1 MRALKKL
8 LLRFLSASSSTH
20 LPFSPSPLLLFSL
33 SLLLIT
39 FVTAKANPP
48 EYDGRAISKIE
59 VVFEEFPEA
68 QGEEDFL
75 SLVRSIVGN
84 EYSSVRI
91 RAALQALFDTD
102 RIANARVEVFE
113 ENGSQNLSSNGRGKP
128 IRVRFVVKPI
138 AQIDKV
144 EIILPTQFIV
154 TSVSEDEVRARL
166 NGLEPGA
173 KLKEQTLRSNADL
186 IQAYLRDRGFF
197 NAEVEHSQQINATT
211 ARAIVTFRV
220 NPGSQSRVDDFDI
233 EIKGFEVSRIR
244 PLLKLQSGALFSRQA
259 LSDDIRRIRDTLIA
273 RKYLSPRLEE
283 PVISRD
289 DENNRITIKLKG
301 EVGPKIDVAI
311 TDLDLSEKKQRQ
323 LLPVKRDGTIDQA
336 AIVEGER
343 RLRNYLQE
351 DGYFFA
357 RVKAVCA
364 VTPEPTNSDVKNGTS
379 EFCQV
384 LDSESLS
391 SPSVSIT
398 YNVTRGRRLKLT
410 EIRLKG
416 TDKITLEDVINDL
429 KTRKANPLG
438 FVFSRFGYGR
448 GYTSLDILEEDKNTI
463 RERMRDL
470 GYRSAEVKALRG
482 ASIDGEN
489 LIITFEVTENELTR
503 VAGVE
508 IRGNQIFT
516 EDGLRRIVGI
526 IEGSPFSRSQAR
538 AAGDRVLNLYLENG
552 YVDAQLD
559 FSIVELP
566 KKGNDQ
572 QVKIVYTIER
582 EGDKVFINRVL
593 VTGNITTKREAILDS
608 ITLREGEVLTAD
620 DILESERILYTTDA
634 FRQITIRTEPAGE
647 TESGFK
653 KRDVIINVEELK
665 PRILTYGGGYSTDGG
680 PLGIFDL
687 RNVNLFG
694 KLQQSSFR
702 TRISRR
708 QQLLRLEYFNPRFRR
723 YGEREF
729 SPLTLSIQYTRDS
742 NVTRFFRSAIDRG
755 AFGIVQRLDAN
766 GNPIDEFGNSTGSPT
781 INRFTFNAETQRIID
796 RKTRSI
802 IFLRYRFE
810 DVRLYKIGSLLIAP
824 ILESDRAVRLSG
836 FGATFAR
843 DTRENCTGVDPN
855 ALPNNQTNVPTPCPY
870 SATDATNG
878 EYLAIDYGLSLRQL
892 GSNISSNKIQL
903 NYQRYYKIHKARGT
917 VLAGRVT
924 LGLANL
930 FNAQDRD
937 GNGVIDE
944 TDKTL
949 PISERFFSGGSFTL
963 RGFDFEEAGPRRVV
977 PTCYLQSP
985 IPQNCGLF
993 RDRNGNLVRLDPF
1006 TVPVGGNALALVNLE
1021 ARIPFTNTIQVVPFY
1036 DGGNVF
1042 RRVRDIFRKR
1052 TVAPNNIEDFNLQS
1066 FWSNAFGVGLRI
1078 KTPIGGSF
1086 AIDYGFLLN
1095 PPRFMI
1101 PQAAGTPAEYRL
1113 TKTQIHFRFSQAF

>member
-1 MRALKKL
+1 
-8 LLRFLSASSSTH
+8 
-20 LPFSPSPLLLFSL
+20 
-33 SLLLIT
+33 
-39 FVTAKANPP
+39 
-48 EYDGRAISKIE
+48 
-59 VVFEEFPEA
+59 
-68 QGEEDFL
+68 
-75 SLVRSIVGN
+75 
-84 EYSSVRI
+84 
-91 RAALQALFDTD
+91 
-102 RIANARVEVFE
+102 
-113 ENGSQNLSSNGRGKP
+113 
-128 IRVRFVVKPI
+128 
-138 AQIDKV
+138 
-144 EIILPTQFIV
+144 
-154 TSVSEDEVRARL
+154 
-166 NGLEPGA
+166 
-173 KLKEQTLRSNADL
+173 
-186 IQAYLRDRGFF
+186 
-197 NAEVEHSQQINATT
+197 
-211 ARAIVTFRV
+211 
-220 NPGSQSRVDDFDI
+220 
-233 EIKGFEVSRIR
+233 
-244 PLLKLQSGALFSRQA
+244 
-259 LSDDIRRIRDTLIA
+259 
-273 RKYLSPRLEE
+273 
-283 PVISRD
+283 
-289 DENNRITIKLKG
+289 
-301 EVGPKIDVAI
+301 
-311 TDLDLSEKKQRQ
+311 
-323 LLPVKRDGTIDQA
+323 
-336 AIVEGER
+336 
-343 RLRNYLQE
+343 
-351 DGYFFA
+351 
-357 RVKAVCA
+357 
-364 VTPEPTNSDVKNGTS
+364 
-379 EFCQV
+379 
-384 LDSESLS
+384 
-391 SPSVSIT
+391 
-398 YNVTRGRRLKLT
+398 
-410 EIRLKG
+410 
-416 TDKITLEDVINDL
+416 
-429 KTRKANPLG
+429 
-438 FVFSRFGYGR
+438 
-448 GYTSLDILEEDKNTI
+448 
-463 RERMRDL
+463 
-470 GYRSAEVKALRG
+470 
-482 ASIDGEN
+482 
-489 LIITFEVTENELTR
+489 
-503 VAGVE
+503 
-508 IRGNQIFT
+508 
-516 EDGLRRIVGI
+516 
-526 IEGSPFSRSQAR
+526 
-538 AAGDRVLNLYLENG
+538 
-552 YVDAQLD
+552 
-559 FSIVELP
+559 VELP